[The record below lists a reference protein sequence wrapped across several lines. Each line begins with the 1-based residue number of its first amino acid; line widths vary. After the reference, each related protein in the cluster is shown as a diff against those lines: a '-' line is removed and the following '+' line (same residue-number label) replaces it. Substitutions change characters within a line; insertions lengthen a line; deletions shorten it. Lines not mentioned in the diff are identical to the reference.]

1 MKYTSFIPLLL
12 IVFVS
17 TVNAAHT
24 GDRAV
29 LSLRQYSPSYVL
41 IYLDAPILSPPT
53 CATKLNAIVL
63 DTTGDQNMRNR
74 QFSMLLTSLTTGLK
88 INPNCRVE
96 CVNIWTD
103 VYVTKCSDMWLKK

>member
-12 IVFVS
+12 MVFVS

-29 LSLRQYSPSYVL
+29 ISVRQFTPSYILV
-41 IYLDAPILSPPT
+41 YLDAPIQSPPS
-53 CATKLNAIVL
+53 CATNIKAIVL
-63 DTTGDQNMRNR
+63 DATGDQDMRNR

-88 INPNCRVE
+88 INPNCQVE

-103 VYVTKCSDMWLKK
+103 VYVTKCGDMWLKK